1 MATYSI
7 SGNAGIA
14 SATITYTG
22 TASGSVKA
30 DSTGT
35 YTIAGLANGTY
46 TLTPSLTGGY
56 TFTPTS
62 VSKTVSGANILGA
75 NFTVVG
81 PTNPWSEVDSRTSS
95 NSTVDVQATQI
106 YTVPKHPSHTPPVDD
121 RVTKPVDS
129 RKAANIPENSRK
141 TQV

>member
-14 SATITYTG
+14 GATITYSG

-35 YTIAGLANGTY
+35 YTISSLSNGTY
-46 TLTPSLTGGY
+46 TLTPSLTGY
-56 TFTPTS
+56 TFSPTS
-62 VSKTVSGANILGA
+62 VSKTISGANILGV
-75 NFTVVG
+75 NFTALG
-81 PTNPWSEVDSRTSS
+81 STSPWSEIDSRVSP
-95 NSTVDVQATQI
+95 NSTVDVQATQT
-106 YTVPKHPSHTPPVDD
+106 YTVPKHPSHTPPIDD
-121 RVTKPVDS
+121 RASKPVDS